1 MHSHRGSPPRSPLAI
16 VALLVYA
23 LVLLGGPFFHTD
35 AVCFGQSRTHCVIC
49 VANHSVPLTEDP
61 SLPALRAT
69 SACGALG
76 PVELAL
82 SQLLLTSD
90 VTGRSPPA

>member
-1 MHSHRGSPPRSPLAI
+1 MHLRRGTPPRSAPAI

-35 AVCFGQSRTHCVIC
+35 AVCFGQSRNHCAIC
-49 VANHSVPLTEDP
+49 VANHSIQLTEDP
-61 SLPALRAT
+61 GLPTLRAT
-69 SACGALG
+69 LECGALG
-76 PVELAL
+76 PVEPAL
-82 SQLLLTSD
+82 SQLFLTAD

>member
-16 VALLVYA
+16 VALVVYA

-35 AVCFGQSRTHCVIC
+35 AVCFGQPRTHCAIC
-49 VANHSVPLTEDP
+49 VANHSIPLTEDP
-61 SLPALRAT
+61 GLPTVRAT
-69 SACGALG
+69 LECGALG
-76 PVELAL
+76 PVELVL
-82 SQLLLTSD
+82 SHLFLTSD